1 MGLIIAILFPAFFLL
16 TNPYADHFFNRFLC
30 SFCFILL
37 LWLINSFHTG
47 GFFAIIISLI
57 VAVPVY
63 FLIGATIDTSG
74 LLLGQLDPKQP
85 SLVKA
90 WSFLV
95 LRLWLLDGMVI
106 FIRWLYDNLL
116 EKKKIAVENE
126 LLKVAQMQAVH
137 EALKQQ
143 ISPHFLFN
151 SLHTLSALIKQ
162 NPEGAVLFTRE
173 LSAVYRYLLVHQE
186 KKMVPLQA
194 ELEFLQSYVYLLNIR
209 FAGAIRTDID
219 IEKSCLDT
227 MLPPN
232 TLQLLIE
239 NAVKHNSFS
248 SRKPLCIAVTNN
260 AAYLIVK
267 NNIQA
272 KPTEMI
278 SSGTGLENIRTRYR
292 LTAKDDIII
301 NNDSLSFE
309 VMLPIIRPI

>member
-1 MGLIIAILFPAFFLL
+1 
-16 TNPYADHFFNRFLC
+16 
-30 SFCFILL
+30 
-37 LWLINSFHTG
+37 
-47 GFFAIIISLI
+47 
-57 VAVPVY
+57 
-63 FLIGATIDTSG
+63 
-74 LLLGQLDPKQP
+74 
-85 SLVKA
+85 
-90 WSFLV
+90 
-95 LRLWLLDGMVI
+95 
-106 FIRWLYDNLL
+106 
-116 EKKKIAVENE
+116 
-126 LLKVAQMQAVH
+126 
-137 EALKQQ
+137 
-143 ISPHFLFN
+143 
-151 SLHTLSALIKQ
+151 
-162 NPEGAVLFTRE
+162 
-173 LSAVYRYLLVHQE
+173 
-186 KKMVPLQA
+186 MVPLQA